1 MPNNAS
7 YGYIYPHQYV
17 LAGHVNTT
25 HGPSTYHH
33 IHHQLHHQP
42 VPSHN
47 RTYGSYGPS
56 TSNPIYGGSQRSSIA
71 SLRGLPHDPACS
83 AQTLTKY
90 EAREEGAYGYSVL
103 RRNSTS
109 PPSKPAPDTQS
120 TGRSSQLCCDCPM
133 CYHSV
138 KNPCAECGCPSRS
151 QGSLSLKVNVKQR
164 GPAFTDQQT
173 THAFFSPSSDYY
185 SLSPNSPPPEDLNQP
200 DPAYSDSSES
210 SQPIY
215 AKVNKIKS
223 SDMKNIEL
231 NKRNDENR
239 KGRSVDKTNVD
250 KKHPTIP
257 KNVNVSMHHRSS
269 TEPGK
274 KPAAPERDLNF
285 PKDKSGRRH
294 SWAGD
299 KKGPG
304 IQKQTSLHDFKK
316 LLAQQA
322 TGQNPHRIS
331 AKELL
336 EKSVAD
342 KEAPEGCKSSQKS
355 GGSLRKRSSPWK
367 DNRFSVI
374 QEEIEGSKENL
385 LNGKN

>member
-1 MPNNAS
+1 
-7 YGYIYPHQYV
+7 
-17 LAGHVNTT
+17 
-25 HGPSTYHH
+25 
-33 IHHQLHHQP
+33 
-42 VPSHN
+42 
-47 RTYGSYGPS
+47 
-56 TSNPIYGGSQRSSIA
+56 
-71 SLRGLPHDPACS
+71 
-83 AQTLTKY
+83 
-90 EAREEGAYGYSVL
+90 
-103 RRNSTS
+103 
-109 PPSKPAPDTQS
+109 
-120 TGRSSQLCCDCPM
+120 M

-138 KNPCAECGCPSRS
+138 KNPCNDCGCPSRTS
-151 QGSLSLKVNVKQR
+151 SLSLKVNVKQR
-164 GPAFTDQQT
+164 GPAFTNQQSAQ
-173 THAFFSPSSDYY
+173 AFFSPSSDYY
-185 SLSPNSPPPEDLNQP
+185 SLSPNSPPPQDLALNQ
-200 DPAYSDSSES
+200 AENGYSDSSES

-215 AKVNKIKS
+215 AKVNKSKAS
-223 SDMKNIEL
+223 EVKDNVSD
-231 NKRNDENR
+231 KRNDESK
-239 KGRSVDKTNVD
+239 KGRSVDKTNFDNSHSV
-250 KKHPTIP
+250 IP
-257 KNVNVSMHHRSS
+257 KNGSVPVHHRSS

-274 KPAAPERDLNF
+274 KPTAPERDLNF
-285 PKDKSGRRH
+285 QKDKSGRRH

-322 TGQNPHRIS
+322 MSQNPHRMS

-342 KEAPEGCKSSQKS
+342 KEAHDPCKSSQKS